1 MAFFDDI
8 NNIMYVVLGVIGL
21 IVIILLI
28 FALKGTFSD
37 VKLKRK
43 AKSLGFRTIKEM
55 HSRQSEGFESKPEF
69 DNISS
74 LGFTDKQE
82 FLFGEKLGT
91 RTQEEMYKK
100 LNQTVKDL
108 LDLMEDYKIDL
119 PKLDNEVTL
128 VLSLDKMTEI
138 SEEFT
143 QKQTIFNKLREEVNS
158 YPKEKVIDQSK
169 INIPKEIK
177 DLQNETAAKLYSV
190 KNTLDVRMEY
200 VTERTSIVELLNQ
213 FRPNVPVNLNR
224 VGEISKLSLKDV
236 ESFLKDIVE
245 VNPEIGEY
253 LELEQ
258 VFIRKT
264 DTEIQIDELLNQFQK
279 WEVEGEGKKK

>member
-8 NNIMYVVLGVIGL
+8 NNIMFVVLGVVGL
-21 IVIILLI
+21 IVIILIIL
-28 FALKGTFSD
+28 ALKGTFSD
-37 VKLKRK
+37 LKLKRK
-43 AKSLGFRTIKEM
+43 AKSFGFRTIKEM
-55 HSRQSEGFESKPEF
+55 HSRQSAGFESQAEY
-69 DNISS
+69 DNIMS
-74 LGFTDKQE
+74 LGFRDKQE

-108 LDLMEDYKIDL
+108 LDLMEDSKVEL
-119 PKLDNEVTL
+119 NELDEEIPL
-128 VLSLDKMTEI
+128 ILSLDKMTEL
-138 SEEFT
+138 SERFA
-143 QKQTIFNKLREEVNS
+143 QKQTDYYKVRDEVNN
-158 YPKEKVIDQSK
+158 YPKEKVLDQSR
-169 INIPKEIK
+169 IDIPKNIK
-177 DLQNETAAKLYSV
+177 DLQNETAAKFYSV
-190 KNTLDVRMEY
+190 KTTLDIRLEY

-213 FRPNVPVNLNR
+213 FRPNVPVQLNR
-224 VGEISKLSLKDV
+224 VGEISKMSLKDV

>member
-8 NNIMYVVLGVIGL
+8 NNIMFVVLGIIGF
-21 IVIILLI
+21 IIIILI
-28 FALKGTFSD
+28 IMATKGTFSD
-37 VKLKRK
+37 LKLKKK

-55 HSRQSEGFESKPEF
+55 RTRQSEGFESQPEY
-69 DNISS
+69 DNIMS
-74 LGFTDKQE
+74 LGFTDRQE
-82 FLFGEKLGT
+82 FLFSEKFGT
-91 RTQEEMYKK
+91 RTQEELYKK

-108 LDLMEDYKIDL
+108 LDLMEDYKVDL
-119 PKLDNEVTL
+119 PNLADEITL
-128 VLSLDKMTEI
+128 ILSLEKMTEI

-143 QKQTIFNKLREEVNS
+143 KKQTIFNKLREEVNS
-158 YPKEKVIDQSK
+158 YPKEKVLDQSR
-169 INIPKEIK
+169 IDIPKEIK

-190 KNTLDVRMEY
+190 KSTLDERMEY

-224 VGEISKLSLKDV
+224 VGEISKMSLKDV

>member
-21 IVIILLI
+21 IVLILII
-28 FALKGTFSD
+28 FALRGTFSD
-37 VKLKRK
+37 LKLKRK
-43 AKSLGFRTIKEM
+43 AKSLGFRTRKEM
-55 HSRQSEGFESKPEF
+55 HNRQSEGFESKPEY

-74 LGFTDKQE
+74 LGFADKQE

-108 LDLMEDYKIDL
+108 LDLMEDYKVDL
-119 PKLDNEVTL
+119 TKLEEEIPL
-128 VLSLDKMTEI
+128 ILSLDKMTAL

-143 QKQTIFNKLREEVNS
+143 QMQTVYYKLRDEVKT
-158 YPKEKVIDQSK
+158 YPKEKVLDQSR
-169 INIPKEIK
+169 ITIPDDLKN
-177 DLQNETAAKLYSV
+177 LQNETAAKLYSV
-190 KNTLDVRMEY
+190 KNTLDIRLEY

-213 FRPNVPVNLNR
+213 FRPNVPVQLNR
-224 VGEISKLSLKDV
+224 VGEISNLALKDV

>member
-8 NNIMYVVLGVIGL
+8 NNIMYVVLGIIGF
-21 IVIILLI
+21 IIIILI
-28 FALKGTFSD
+28 IMATKGTFSD
-37 VKLKRK
+37 LKLKKK

-55 HSRQSEGFESKPEF
+55 RIRQSEGFESQPEY
-69 DNISS
+69 DNIMS
-74 LGFTDKQE
+74 LGFTDRQE
-82 FLFGEKLGT
+82 FLFSEKFGT

-108 LDLMEDYKIDL
+108 LDLMEDYKFDL
-119 PKLDNEVTL
+119 TNLADEIIL
-128 VLSLDKMTEI
+128 ILSLDKMAEI

-143 QKQTIFNKLREEVNS
+143 QKQTTFNELREEVNS
-158 YPKEKVIDQSK
+158 YPKEKVLDQSK

-190 KNTLDVRMEY
+190 KSTLDVRMEY

-245 VNPEIGEY
+245 ANPDIGEY